1 MSERVERDGDR
12 LHWVAEGGTRVVFTE
27 HMHDSLP
34 AQVAAASG
42 YGGRRAQNDL
52 ARYEEIVEGG

>member
-12 LHWVAEGGTRVVFTE
+12 LHWVAQGGTRVVFTE

-34 AQVAAASG
+34 AQVAASG
-42 YGGRRAQNDL
+42 DGGRRAQNDL
-52 ARYEEIVEGG
+52 ARYEEIVGGG